1 MTDASGGNRRPP
13 HHEDVLDDDDD
24 ETTTESEPHAAE
36 ESPTTEAESRPT
48 EAAPTGES
56 GQAAEDDLAPPPERP
71 SLSDDRRPPVLKIVP
86 PPRSVKTSRI
96 LWLLSFTAAAAAMLI
111 AFLSHE
117 SIAAELEE
125 TLLRLAPGYDES
137 SISSL
142 VDGIYWACIAS
153 LGVVVTVEAVLLA
166 MLLNRRGG
174 ARWAQL
180 PLLLLHAG
188 AAIVGSAFLTVAE
201 FGLIVAALLL
211 GSLALAV
218 IAWIASL
225 FPGANRW
232 FRTRG
237 EVQPATLH

>member
-13 HHEDVLDDDDD
+13 RQDDVLDDV
-24 ETTTESEPHAAE
+24 ETDAAPAPHPA
-36 ESPTTEAESRPT
+36 ESPSDGTGAPRSGLS
-48 EAAPTGES
+48 AADGD
-56 GQAAEDDLAPPPERP
+56 DDLAPPPERP
-71 SLSDDRRPPVLKIVP
+71 SLSDERRPPVLKIVP
-86 PPRSVKTSRI
+86 PPRSVKTSRV
-96 LWLLSFTAAAAAMLI
+96 LWLLSFTAAAAAILI

-142 VDGIYWACIAS
+142 VDGIYWTCIAG
-153 LGVVVTVEAVLLA
+153 LGVVVTVEAILLA

-174 ARWAQL
+174 VRWVQL

-188 AAIVGSAFLTVAE
+188 AAIVGSAFLTVFE
-201 FGLIVAALLL
+201 FGLLVAALLL
-211 GSLALAV
+211 GSLALALS
-218 IAWIASL
+218 AWISSL

-237 EVQPATLH
+237 EVQTATLH